1 MKTKVLIIFLLV
13 FLFHPEMTVGQI
25 SKKDSILSVVKYNPN
40 AKKSAL
46 YHDISKL
53 EKEPD
58 SIRKYALMSLKYA
71 KSENQK
77 GQMGDAYKSIGASY
91 HLASSFSNALAY
103 YDSALMYFNPNTQT
117 LQIAKTYSNKA
128 GIYTTIRSLDSAI
141 YFTEKSYESAKS
153 LNDKNFEKLYL
164 KRKADIYN
172 LQGKYEKS
180 IEIQKESIRNIGS
193 DTSTLL
199 NTYNEIGLNYYHFGN
214 VDSALYY
221 YHLVLLSNTNLNP
234 ELKIIVQNNI
244 ANVYLHKGEY
254 ELAIKSFIIGIRTA
268 DSIRDFVRSSA
279 LKSNLANLY
288 FSWEK
293 YEEAINI
300 YKEGLKFQLENN
312 SLYHLSIFYT
322 NIGISYNA
330 LKQSD
335 SALKYHE
342 LAKDVCITSGDNV
355 MLCNV
360 YNNLGSVYVSKNEF
374 QTAIKYFRLALDST
388 KNNEKVTFKANI
400 FHSLG
405 SSLAEVGDFKNALN
419 YIDSA
424 KNLYLNTK
432 NISQLVNVNYS
443 KAVIL
448 KKMGRYEEAFEQLDD
463 YIDLKDSVF
472 SEEKFKQISE
482 LETKYKTA
490 EKEAEIQKQKVEIA
504 ENKLEINKQKNKAL
518 SYGLLFNGAAIIALI
533 LLIIFLRNKQ
543 KHQLIKS
550 KLEHLSNE
558 QEGRLL
564 RSQMNPHFIFNSLNS
579 IQSYVTSNDSYHAE
593 IYLSKFAK
601 LMRSI
606 LENSRHA
613 FVSFDQD
620 LNNLMIY
627 LELEELRFEGKF
639 SQQIEI
645 DEKIDLENTYIPPM
659 LIQPYIENAIIH
671 GLVNKID
678 NDGKLLLK
686 FELES
691 EEAIKCTIED
701 NGIGREKAL
710 DLKSRGV
717 KPYKSLG
724 MQVTKERMEVISKI
738 NKVHFE
744 EKITDLKDPNGTSI
758 GTKVELIIPIEKD

>member
-1 MKTKVLIIFLLV
+1 MNLLRYYWLALTLV
-13 FLFHPEMTVGQI
+13 FSSNYLFAEI
-25 SKKDSILSVVKYNPN
+25 SKKDSILSVVKYQLESEK
-40 AKKSAL
+40 AAL
-46 YHDISKL
+46 YQDISKL
-53 EKEPD
+53 EQQPD
-58 SIRKYALMSLKYA
+58 SIRKYALLALKYA
-71 KSENQK
+71 KKEKQK
-77 GQMGDAYKSIGASY
+77 ERLGDAFKSIGASY

-164 KRKADIYN
+164 KRKADIYH

-312 SLYHLSIFYT
+312 IIYHLSIFYT
-322 NIGISYNA
+322 NIGINYNA

-360 YNNLGSVYVSKNEF
+360 YHNLGSVYVSKNEF
-374 QTAIKYFRLALDST
+374 KTAIKYFRLALDST

-490 EKEAEIQKQKVEIA
+490 EKEAEIQTQKAQIA
-504 ENKLEINKQKNKAL
+504 ENELEISQQRSNAL
-518 SYGLLFNGAAIIALI
+518 TYGILFTFAAII
-533 LLIIFLRNKQ
+533 LLIISIFLLKNRQ

-550 KLEHLSNE
+550 ELEQHSMEL
-558 QEGRLL
+558 EGRLL

-579 IQSYVTSNDSYHAE
+579 IQSYITNNDQYNAE

-606 LENSRHA
+606 LENSRYA
-613 FVSFDQD
+613 FVSIEQD
-620 LNNLMIY
+620 LANLMIY
-627 LELEELRFEGKF
+627 LELEQLRFEGKF
-639 SQQIEI
+639 TFNI
-645 DEKIDLENTYIPPM
+645 DFEDSIDMENTYIPPM
-659 LIQPYIENAIIH
+659 LIQPYVENSIIH
-671 GLVNKID
+671 GLVTKTNNEGKI
-678 NDGKLLLK
+678 LIK
-686 FELES
+686 FEEFRQNY
-691 EEAIKCTIED
+691 IKCTIED
-701 NGIGREKAL
+701 NGIGREKANE
-710 DLKSRGV
+710 LKSRGV

-724 MQVTKERMEVISKI
+724 MEVTKERMQVISEI
-738 NKVHFE
+738 NQVKFE
-744 EKITDLKDPNGTSI
+744 EKIIDLKDISGQVKGTR
-758 GTKVELIIPIEKD
+758 VELIIPIQRD